1 MEREELQMTFAKLDG
16 HHFYYQVDF
25 DRMRL
30 YNFKGGWRDIDENS
44 EDWMYSTLIEAE
56 NWHELYKKTGYCPM
70 ACSYFERDLWVD
82 PDGNCYE
89 GLAHEICA
97 EYIGEILFGTE
108 DMGGDELIRCGWI
121 KLTTSC
127 MLSLYIDH
135 GMYNHITYEQERIIR
150 KWAEAN
156 KVSLFEEV
164 TWA

>member
-1 MEREELQMTFAKLDG
+1 MTFAKLDG

-56 NWHELYKKTGYCPM
+56 NWHDLYKKTGYCPLT
-70 ACSYFERDLWVD
+70 CSYFEHDLWVD

-89 GLAHEICA
+89 GLGHEACA
-97 EYIGEILFGTE
+97 EYIGEILFGVE
-108 DMGGDELIRCGWI
+108 DVDGDDLIRYGWI
-121 KLTTSC
+121 KLTASS
-127 MLSLYIDH
+127 MLPLYIDH
-135 GMYNHITYEQERIIR
+135 GMYDSITYEQERTLR